1 MSSGESGLVSQTD
14 SIILPTWPAP
24 ANVRAFI
31 TTRKG
36 GFSTGPY
43 SSMNLGDHVG
53 DAAEHVAAN
62 RSSLARR
69 VGLEPESLFWLKQV
83 HGLDLADL
91 DQPSARNESPRVAD
105 GATTTLSSIACVVM
119 TADCMPVLLCD
130 QSGSRVAAV
139 HAGWRGMEQGVIQQ
153 ALQHFEDPGE
163 VLAYLGPTI
172 SQKYFEVGVE
182 VKSAFERRNPDY
194 AEAFVPSITN
204 SGEDLDSVAGKYMC
218 DLYSIARILLRSHGV
233 TKIFGGDFCTYRQ
246 NRLFYSYRRDGT
258 QSGRMASLI
267 YLS

>member
-1 MSSGESGLVSQTD
+1 MSSRESEVVSQAD
-14 SIILPTWPAP
+14 SIILPDWPAP
-24 ANVRAFI
+24 ENVRAFI

-36 GFSTGPY
+36 GVSAGPY

-53 DAAEHVAAN
+53 DAPEHVEAN

-83 HGLDLADL
+83 HGVDLADL
-91 DQPSARNESPRVAD
+91 DQPSARNESPLVAD

-139 HAGWRGMEQGVIQQ
+139 HAGWRGLEQGVIQQ
-153 ALQHFEDPGE
+153 ALQHFEDPRQ

-172 SQKYFEVGVE
+172 SQKHFEVGLE

-194 AEAFVPSITN
+194 AEAFVPSIAN
-204 SGEDLDSVAGKYMC
+204 SGEDSDPGSDKYMC

-233 TKIFGGDFCTYRQ
+233 TKIFGGEFCTYEQ
-246 NRLFYSYRRDGT
+246 DRLFYSYRRDGA

>member
-1 MSSGESGLVSQTD
+1 MSFRESGIGSQTD
-14 SIILPTWPAP
+14 SIILPNWPAP
-24 ANVRAFI
+24 ENVRAFI

-43 SSMNLGDHVG
+43 VSMNLGDHVG
-53 DAAEHVAAN
+53 DAAEHVEAN

-91 DQPSARNESPRVAD
+91 DQPSARLESPRVAD
-105 GATTTLSSIACVVM
+105 GATTTLSSVACVVM

-153 ALQHFEDPGE
+153 ALQHFEEPGE

-172 SQKYFEVGVE
+172 SQKHFEVGVE
-182 VKSAFERRNPDY
+182 VKSAFEQCNPDY
-194 AEAFVPSITN
+194 AEAFVPSIAH
-204 SGEDLDSVAGKYMC
+204 SGEDFEAGADKYMC
-218 DLYSIARILLRSHGV
+218 DLYSIARILLRKHGV
-233 TKIFGGDFCTYRQ
+233 TKIYGGNFCTYQ
-246 NRLFYSYRRDGT
+246 QDGLFYSYRRDGA